1 MNRKTVSQKQIVT
14 TASADDSRKAEIHLD
29 AIFRAFPHLLF
40 YIDADGTILE
50 YRAGDPSLLYSPPE
64 QFLGKKI
71 QETLPARVGDEIQKA
86 IEETNT
92 TGRINV
98 VQYKLETKRGER
110 WFNAHFVMAPESK
123 ITVVVR
129 DVTEHILVLE
139 RVQTQLNRLAAL
151 RSIDAA
157 IMASFDIKVTLS
169 VVLREIISQL
179 RADAADVLLFNPN
192 NKSLEFAAG
201 QGFRNPQAQRSPLRL
216 GQGYAGKA
224 ILERQ
229 TVHASDA
236 DPGTSGLTHS
246 ADSAREGFVSTY
258 VVPLLMK
265 GEIKGVLEIYHRAR
279 VTFTE
284 DESEFLDM
292 IAGHIAIAIE
302 DSNLFNDLQRSN
314 AELVRAYDGI
324 IEGWSRAMDMRDKEA
339 EGHSLRVA
347 ELALRLAR
355 QMGINESDLV
365 HIRRGALLHDMG
377 KLGIPDPILLK
388 ADPLTDEEEA
398 LMQLQPKFAYDLLSP
413 ITYLRPALDIPYCY
427 HEKWDGSGYPRG
439 VKGDQIPLAAR
450 IFAVVNAWDVLISA
464 HPSHSARTKAETRKQ
479 IVAESGVLFD
489 PAIVK
494 AFLAMIDREASE

>member
-1 MNRKTVSQKQIVT
+1 LNRKTFTQKQIG
-14 TASADDSRKAEIHLD
+14 TASSAEDTRKAEVHLD
-29 AIFRAFPHLLF
+29 AIFRAFPHILF
-40 YIDADGTILE
+40 YIDEDGTILE
-50 YRAGDPSLLYSPPE
+50 LRAGDPSLLYSPPE
-64 QFLGKKI
+64 QFIGKKL
-71 QETLPARVGDEIQKA
+71 QETLPASLGDEIRKA
-86 IEETNT
+86 IEETKT
-92 TGRINV
+92 TGRITV

-110 WFNAHFVMAPESK
+110 WFNAHFVIALESK
-123 ITVVVR
+123 ITVIVR

-169 VVLREIISQL
+169 VVLREITSQL

-229 TVHASDA
+229 TVHASNA
-236 DPGTSGLTHS
+236 DSDTSGLTRS
-246 ADSAREGFVSTY
+246 ADSEREGFVSTY

-314 AELVRAYDGI
+314 VELVRAYDGI
-324 IEGWSRAMDMRDKEA
+324 IEGWSRAMDMRDQET

-388 ADPLTDEEEA
+388 SDPLTDEEQA
-398 LMQLQPKFAYDLLSP
+398 LMRMQPKFAYDLLAP
-413 ITYLRPALDIPYCY
+413 VTYLRPALDIPYSF
-427 HEKWDGSGYPRG
+427 HERWDGSGYPRG
-439 VKGDQIPLAAR
+439 LKGDQIPLAAR
-450 IFAVVNAWDVLISA
+450 IFAVVNAWDLFTSA
-464 HPSHSARTKAETRKQ
+464 HPSRSARTGAEARRQ
-479 IVAESGVLFD
+479 IVADSGVLFD

-494 AFLAMIDREASE
+494 AFLKMIDNEASG

>member
-1 MNRKTVSQKQIVT
+1 
-14 TASADDSRKAEIHLD
+14 
-29 AIFRAFPHLLF
+29 
-40 YIDADGTILE
+40 
-50 YRAGDPSLLYSPPE
+50 
-64 QFLGKKI
+64 
-71 QETLPARVGDEIQKA
+71 
-86 IEETNT
+86 
-92 TGRINV
+92 
-98 VQYKLETKRGER
+98 
-110 WFNAHFVMAPESK
+110 
-123 ITVVVR
+123 
-129 DVTEHILVLE
+129 
-139 RVQTQLNRLAAL
+139 
-151 RSIDAA
+151 
-157 IMASFDIKVTLS
+157 
-169 VVLREIISQL
+169 
-179 RADAADVLLFNPN
+179 
-192 NKSLEFAAG
+192 
-201 QGFRNPQAQRSPLRL
+201 
-216 GQGYAGKA
+216 
-224 ILERQ
+224 
-229 TVHASDA
+229 
-236 DPGTSGLTHS
+236 
-246 ADSAREGFVSTY
+246 
-258 VVPLLMK
+258 MK

-314 AELVRAYDGI
+314 VELVRAYDGI

-347 ELALRLAR
+347 ELTLRLAR
-355 QMGINESDLV
+355 QMGINEFDLV

-388 ADPLTDEEEA
+388 ADPLTDEEQA

-439 VKGDQIPLAAR
+439 LKGDQIPLAAR
-450 IFAVVNAWDVLISA
+450 IFAVVNAWDVLTSA
-464 HPSHSARTKAETRKQ
+464 HPSRSARTKAEARKQ